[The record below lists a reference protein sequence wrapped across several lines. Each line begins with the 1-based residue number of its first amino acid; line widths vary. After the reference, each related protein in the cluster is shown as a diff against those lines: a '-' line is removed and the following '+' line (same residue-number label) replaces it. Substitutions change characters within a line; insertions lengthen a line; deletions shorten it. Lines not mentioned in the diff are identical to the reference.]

1 MWQLG
6 APLFLLL
13 LPLPLFLP
21 RVLPPLRLESGALRV
36 PPTIAIRLNAG
47 FSLPVSNFLRS
58 VPRWLVWIGIV
69 FAVADPR
76 MALTASAL
84 PASGRDIVLAL
95 DFSGSMLDRD
105 LILDG
110 KPARRQDVMKHVA
123 KEFISRRAGDRIGLV
138 VFASDA
144 YVAAPLSFD
153 LAAVQHSLDDVNVD
167 MMGMSKTA
175 IGDGLGLA
183 LKRLRDSPSRA
194 RVIILLSD
202 GGNNAGS
209 AEPIPVA
216 RLAKS
221 LGIRIDTIALSP
233 TRSAEA
239 EEADDDDAADTATLK
254 EIADISG
261 GRTFLART
269 GEELENISRSI
280 DHLESGTSKAP
291 PSIIYQELW
300 TYPGALAFFAAVA
313 CLILDR
319 RRA

>member
-13 LPLPLFLP
+13 LPLPLLVS
-21 RVLPPLRLESGALRV
+21 RILPPAHSESGALRV
-36 PPTIAIRLNAG
+36 PPTIAARLTAG
-47 FSLPVSNFLRS
+47 PRLPANQLLQNL
-58 VPRWLVWIGIV
+58 PRWLVWIGIV

-84 PASGRDIVLAL
+84 PASGRDIVLVL

-105 LILDG
+105 LMLDG

-123 KEFISRRAGDRIGLV
+123 KEFISRRAGDRIGVV

-144 YVAAPLSFD
+144 YVAATLSFD
-153 LAAVQHSLDDVNVD
+153 LAAVSHALDDVNVD
-167 MMGMSKTA
+167 LMGMSKTA

-183 LKRLRDSPSRA
+183 LRRLRDSPAHS

-216 RLAKS
+216 HLAKS
-221 LGIRIDTIALSP
+221 LGIRIDTIALGPVGS
-233 TRSAEA
+233 TASEGGG
-239 EEADDDDAADTATLK
+239 DGDAVDTATLK
-254 EIADISG
+254 AIADVSG
-261 GRTFLART
+261 GQTFLARS
-269 GEELENISRSI
+269 GEELQKVSHSI
-280 DHLESGTSKAP
+280 DRLESGTSKAP
-291 PSIIYQELW
+291 PSIIYQDLW
-300 TYPGALAFFAAVA
+300 TYPGTLAFFAAIA
-313 CLILDR
+313 SLILDR
-319 RRA
+319 RRT